1 MDKAFTTNPIIKDG
15 NVIILQAGGWKYQDD
30 VVDKDYK
37 LARIPDIINF
47 DDSNVMTIYVS

>member
-15 NVIILQAGGWKYQDD
+15 NVIILQAGGWKYQED